1 MIVAAGQLREA
12 KVVMLGSTTVG
23 KSSIVTML
31 TRGTFSNNCA
41 STIGA
46 AFLSKTLKV
55 GDHDVKLQ
63 IWDTGG
69 SERYRAMA
77 PMYFQNAQAAII
89 VYDITNSSS
98 FNDVEVWLRELREKG
113 PQDIIIALAGNKRD
127 LADKRSVKTEDAQRF
142 ASKNQLHIFKETSA
156 LDGTNITEIFAD
168 VAKIIA
174 TGEATKPEIMESDLK
189 ILDSESKKKKG
200 CC

>member
-1 MIVAAGQLREA
+1 MIIAAGQNLREA

-23 KSSIVTML
+23 KSSIVTKL
-31 TRGTFSNNCA
+31 TRGTFSEATA

-46 AFLSKTLKV
+46 AFLSKTINI
-55 GDHDVKLQ
+55 GDQEVKMQ

-89 VYDITNSSS
+89 VYDITSSSS
-98 FNDVEVWLRELREKG
+98 FSDVDVWLKELREKG
-113 PQDIIIALAGNKRD
+113 PQDIIIGLAGNKCD
-127 LADKRSVKTEDAQRF
+127 LQDQRTVKTEE
-142 ASKNQLHIFKETSA
+142 ASRYAHKNQLNVFKETSA
-156 LDGTNITEIFAD
+156 LNGTNINEIFSEI
-168 VAKIIA
+168 AKIIA
-174 TGEATKPEIMESDLK
+174 TGDNTRAIEEVTVSGLKPVVQQ
-189 ILDSESKKKKG
+189 KKK